1 MKTITFL
8 NIKGGVA
15 KTTTTETVG
24 HILANMFHKRVLL
37 IDADPQ
43 GNLTKMYGNLPIME
57 IVVKALQKQPDPMEG
72 LLTLADLLRDRKQDV
87 KSAIRKTDYE
97 GLDIIPALLSLAN
110 AETFMK
116 ADISHAQQFNL
127 KRHLEQVQDD
137 YDYCL
142 IDCSP
147 SVNLVNLN
155 ALVASDKVYVPMR
168 VDANSVL
175 GMCTAE
181 DIIQDAREFNPSL
194 LYGGC
199 FFTQYD
205 QRKNISDNAKEL
217 VEQYR
222 PDNLLPCIIRQSVL
236 IEEMSWLQKPLL
248 EHDPKA
254 KGEYANVTKEYLA
267 LTSII
272 TDGECNA

>member
-15 KTTTTETVG
+15 KTSTTEILG
-24 HILANMFHKRVLL
+24 HILTEKFKKKVLL

-43 GNLTKMYGNLPIME
+43 GNLSKMYGNLPIME
-57 IVVKALQKQPDPMEG
+57 IVIKALQKQPDPMEG
-72 LLTLADLLRDRKQDV
+72 CITLADLLRNRNMDV
-87 KSAIRKTDYE
+87 HEAIQCTPYE
-97 GLDIIPALLSLAN
+97 GMDIIPALLSLAN

-127 KRHLEQVQDD
+127 KKHLEKVDGE

-155 ALVASDKVYVPMR
+155 ALVASDKVYIPMK
-168 VDANSVL
+168 VDSNSIL

-194 LYGGC
+194 IYGGC

-205 QRKNISDNAKEL
+205 ARKKISDNAKEL
-217 VEQYR
+217 VEEFR
-222 PDNLLPCIIRQSVL
+222 KEELLPVIIRQSKLV
-236 IEEMSWLQKPLL
+236 EEMSWYKSPLL
-248 EHDPKA
+248 EYDPKV
-254 KGEYANVTKEYLA
+254 KGEYSTVTKEYLKLA
-267 LTSII
+267 EII
-272 TDGECNA
+272 TDGECK